1 VLNSIV
7 WDMLSKSAG
16 GSTGVVA
23 LRLHPEAKFNV
34 FAALDRATDHRFLL
48 LKSKS
53 SEVRPTQPL
62 PSGRGFSVQFKVTAA
77 DPEGEYCLRF
87 ELTEPIYADVFDVIG
102 NDVLRNIV
110 QSLNDKA
117 AFSTFAARIDEWQHF
132 LDQLSRDGF
141 SEQAQQGL
149 FAELWFLREL
159 LLGEIGPLK
168 AVRAWAGPKALA
180 KDFQLSGVAF
190 EVKASSSKQHSRFSI
205 SSEVQLDPHG
215 VSRLILYCLLLE
227 RLVAGG
233 VSLPELVAAIRKDL
247 QADLDAARLF
257 SELLL
262 RTGYTDSDAGR
273 YTARFALR
281 SQHFFDV
288 RDNFPR
294 IVEADL
300 RLGVGDVHYSILY
313 SECERY
319 AVTEL
324 EARDLIRGTLP

>member
-1 VLNSIV
+1 
-7 WDMLSKSAG
+7 MLGKSTRH
-16 GSTGVVA
+16 STGVVV
-23 LRLHPEAKFNV
+23 LRLHPESKFNM
-34 FAALDRATDHRFLL
+34 FAALEQATGHRFLL
-48 LKSKS
+48 LKSNQPD
-53 SEVRPTQPL
+53 VRPAHSL
-62 PSGRGFSVQFKVTAA
+62 PSGRGFSVHFIVTAA
-77 DPEGEYCLRF
+77 DPEGENCLRF
-87 ELTEPIYADVFDVIG
+87 ELTEPIHADVFDVIG
-102 NDVLRNIV
+102 NDVLRSIV
-110 QSLNDKA
+110 QCSDDKA
-117 AFSTFAARIDEWQHF
+117 AFGTFAARIDEWQHF
-132 LDQLSRDGF
+132 LDQLPRDGF

-205 SSEVQLDPHG
+205 SSEMQLDLHG

-233 VSLPELVAAIRKDL
+233 MSLPELVAAIRKDL
-247 QADLDAARLF
+247 QADLDAALLF

-262 RTGYTDSDAGR
+262 QSGYTDSDAGH

-294 IVEADL
+294 IVESDL
-300 RLGVGDVHYSILY
+300 RPGVGDVHYSILY

-319 AVTEL
+319 AVTEV
-324 EARDLIRGTLP
+324 ETRNLIRRTLP

>member
-1 VLNSIV
+1 MLNKHV
-7 WDMLSKSAG
+7 WDMLGKSTRH
-16 GSTGVVA
+16 STGVVA
-23 LRLHPEAKFNV
+23 LRLHPESKFNV
-34 FAALDRATDHRFLL
+34 FAALEEATGHRFLL
-48 LKSKS
+48 LKSNQPD
-53 SEVRPTQPL
+53 VRPAQPL
-62 PSGRGFSVQFKVTAA
+62 PSGRGFNVQFVITAS
-77 DPEGEYCLRF
+77 DPEGANCLRF
-87 ELTEPIYADVFDVIG
+87 ELTEPTHSDVFDVIG

-110 QSLNDKA
+110 QSADDKA
-117 AFSTFAARIDEWQHF
+117 AFGTFAARIDEWQHF
-132 LDQLSRDGF
+132 LDQLPGEGF

-149 FAELWFLREL
+149 FAELWFLRAL
-159 LLGEIGPLK
+159 LVAEVGPLK

-205 SSEVQLDPHG
+205 SSEMQLDLHG

-233 VSLPELVAAIRKDL
+233 MSLPELVAAVRTDL
-247 QADLDAARLF
+247 KSDLDAALLF

-262 RTGYTDSDAGR
+262 ETGYTDADAR
-273 YTARFALR
+273 HYTTRFALR

-300 RLGVGDVHYSILY
+300 RPGVGDVHYSILY

-319 AVTEL
+319 AVTEA
-324 EARDLIRGTLP
+324 EARNLIRATLP